1 MGRAYSTQSFVHF
14 FQLET
19 SAYPVKEE
27 KVDCFQ
33 CKHFFVTWDKAFPR
47 GCGALGFKSREM
59 PYQMV
64 RQTSGMS
71 CLRFERKRL
80 PSK

>member
-1 MGRAYSTQSFVHF
+1 MRHACSTQSFVYP

-19 SAYPVKEE
+19 SPYPVKEE
-27 KVDCFQ
+27 KVDCFH

-59 PYQMV
+59 PYRMV
-64 RQTSGMS
+64 RQASGMS
-71 CLRFERKRL
+71 CLKFEKKRL
-80 PSK
+80 SSE